1 MGRCV
6 LWALGIVFGLALSA
20 SPVAAQVDV
29 GVWTPNGGGRVILGA
44 PRVYYPPPPVYV
56 SPAPVYVDPYYYYR
70 PYYRSYPRGY
80 VNFGRPYYGYSR
92 YPGRSYRGN
101 AYGRSYYRD
110 DRYYRGGDR
119 NYRRGGADRNYR
131 GGGGRSRGR
140 R

>member
-1 MGRCV
+1 MPVPQEENMGRCV

-44 PRVYYPPPPVYV
+44 PPVYYPPPPVYAY
-56 SPAPVYVDPYYYYR
+56 PTPVYVDPYYYYR
-70 PYYRSYPRGY
+70 PYYRPYPRGY

-101 AYGRSYYRD
+101 AYGRSYYRN
-110 DRYYRGGDR
+110 DRYYRG
-119 NYRRGGADRNYR
+119 ADRYYR

>member
-20 SPVAAQVDV
+20 SPAAAQVDV

-56 SPAPVYVDPYYYYR
+56 YPAPVYVDPYYYR
-70 PYYRSYPRGY
+70 PYYRPYPRGY
-80 VNFGRPYYGYSR
+80 VNFGRPYYGRSYYGYSR
-92 YPGRSYRGN
+92 YPNRYYRGN
-101 AYGRSYYRD
+101 TYGRSYYRD
-110 DRYYRGGDR
+110 DRSYRGGVGR
-119 NYRRGGADRNYR
+119 
-131 GGGGRSRGR
+131 GRSRGR